1 MAAASDLIGLR
12 AGSLTLEL
20 IPGIG
25 GSVASFRIDGIDLMR
40 PLSVADLANGDVLG
54 VAMFPM
60 LPYANRIRGNTFTF
74 EGRTYDFVANNPPE
88 KYVVHGTG
96 WHRPW
101 RVERA
106 SPDSADLRLEAVRL
120 DGVYSYEAAQV
131 FTLDGAGLTVT
142 MSISNVGAEELPF
155 GFGLHPWFERDDDVT
170 VQFAAKRFY
179 LEEPEGVS
187 GDPISIPPELDFA
200 IGRALPGGWR
210 NNDYGGWDGRA
221 ELRWPRRGVALCI
234 LAEHPF
240 SHLMVYADPNR
251 PFFCVE
257 PQTNASGAF
266 NRRGG
271 FDDPREGVIA
281 LAPGATASGSIR
293 FEARRL

>member
-60 LPYANRIRGNTFTF
+60 LPYANRIRENTFTF
-74 EGRTYDFVANNPPE
+74 EGRTYNFVANNPPE
-88 KYVVHGTG
+88 KYAVHGTG

-106 SPDSADLRLEAVRL
+106 SADSADLRLEAVRL
-120 DGVYSYEAAQV
+120 DSVYSYEAAQV

-142 MSISNVGAEELPF
+142 MYVTNVGAETLPF

>member
-12 AGSLTLEL
+12 AGPLTLEL

-25 GSVASFRIDGIDLMR
+25 GSVASFRLDGIDLMR
-40 PLSVADLANGDVLG
+40 PLSVANLANGDVLG

-74 EGRTYDFVANNPPE
+74 GGRAYDFVANNPPE

-142 MSISNVGAEELPF
+142 MSISNVGAETLPF

-221 ELRWPRRGVALCI
+221 ELGWPRRGVALRI

-240 SHLMVYADPNR
+240 SHLMVYADPHR
-251 PFFCVE
+251 PFFCLE